1 MIDGLIT
8 YCRYGSF
15 LVYIDA
21 KGFAARELRDS
32 SLPFREIVRR
42 TMELKSQNKLARE
55 AIRPSGSFRP
65 GFFEVFIDLLYRFN
79 ERR

>member
-1 MIDGLIT
+1 MGLLLIAAMVA
-8 YCRYGSF
+8 F

-32 SLPFREIVRR
+32 SLSFREIVRR
-42 TMELKSQNKLARE
+42 TMDLKCQNKLTRE
-55 AIRPSGSFRP
+55 AIRQSGSFRP